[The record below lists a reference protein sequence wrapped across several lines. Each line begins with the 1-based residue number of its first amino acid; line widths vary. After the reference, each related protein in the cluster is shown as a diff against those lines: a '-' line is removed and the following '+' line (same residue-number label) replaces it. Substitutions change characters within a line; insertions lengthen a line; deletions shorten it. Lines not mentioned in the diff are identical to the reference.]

1 MNGNRPNYISLI
13 FAAVV
18 ILSLFWLVR
27 SFYTSE
33 TPAARM
39 SFSDFIQMVNEEP
52 TPVAE
57 VAIRD
62 DGVIKV
68 ISKRGEYYEIYAP
81 WLAQDSE
88 TIRMLG
94 EKGVRVYGEKG
105 ISGSF
110 WINAIGNLIFIGFLI
125 FMFFFMMRTVSGR
138 SNQAFM
144 FTRSKAK
151 TVRVGQPKVTFKDI
165 AGVDEAVEELTETV
179 LFLKDPTKFGKIGA
193 RMPKGILLVGPP
205 GTGKTLLARAVAG
218 EASVPFFHISG
229 SDFVELFV
237 GVGAAR
243 VRDLFNQAKANA
255 PCIIFID
262 EIDAVGRHRGAGLGG
277 GHDEREQTLNQLL
290 VEMDGFDIRQGIVVM
305 AATNRPDILDPALL
319 RPGRFDKKVVL
330 DPPDVRGREAI
341 LKIHIKNKPL
351 AEDVDVKI
359 LAQRTTGFVGADLEN
374 LVNEAAL
381 LATRAGRDKVTMDDF
396 EEAIDRVVAGPAR
409 KSRVVSQK
417 EKRVVAYHEVG
428 HAIVSSLLPNADPV
442 HRISI
447 VPRGYRAL
455 GYTLQL
461 PAEDKYLATRSELL
475 DQITSLL
482 GGRAA
487 EELVFGEITTGA
499 ASDIERATE
508 LARKMVCQLG
518 MSDKLGPLSWGKT
531 EQEIFLGK
539 ELTRMKNYSERVANQ
554 IDEEVKNIVSSCYEK
569 AKEIIE
575 KHRKQ
580 LDEVVD
586 ILLEREVIEGSELRS
601 LLETELK
608 EGRGEDGSKTVR
620 APTGEEQDD

>member
-1 MNGNRPNYISLI
+1 
-13 FAAVV
+13 
-18 ILSLFWLVR
+18 
-27 SFYTSE
+27 
-33 TPAARM
+33 
-39 SFSDFIQMVNEEP
+39 
-52 TPVAE
+52 
-57 VAIRD
+57 
-62 DGVIKV
+62 
-68 ISKRGEYYEIYAP
+68 
-81 WLAQDSE
+81 
-88 TIRMLG
+88 
-94 EKGVRVYGEKG
+94 
-105 ISGSF
+105 
-110 WINAIGNLIFIGFLI
+110 
-125 FMFFFMMRTVSGR
+125 
-138 SNQAFM
+138 
-144 FTRSKAK
+144 
-151 TVRVGQPKVTFKDI
+151 
-165 AGVDEAVEELTETV
+165 
-179 LFLKDPTKFGKIGA
+179 
-193 RMPKGILLVGPP
+193 
-205 GTGKTLLARAVAG
+205 
-218 EASVPFFHISG
+218 
-229 SDFVELFV
+229 
-237 GVGAAR
+237 
-243 VRDLFNQAKANA
+243 
-255 PCIIFID
+255 
-262 EIDAVGRHRGAGLGG
+262 
-277 GHDEREQTLNQLL
+277 
-290 VEMDGFDIRQGIVVM
+290 
-305 AATNRPDILDPALL
+305 
-319 RPGRFDKKVVL
+319 
-330 DPPDVRGREAI
+330 
-341 LKIHIKNKPL
+341 
-351 AEDVDVKI
+351 
-359 LAQRTTGFVGADLEN
+359 VGADLEN

-381 LATRAGRDKVTMDDF
+381 LATRAGRDKITMDDF

-428 HAIVSSLLPNADPV
+428 HAMVSSLLPNADPV

-518 MSDKLGPLSWGKT
+518 MSEKLGPLSWGKT

-608 EGRGEDGSKTVR
+608 EGRGQDGSETVR
-620 APTGEEQDD
+620 APTRKEQDD